1 MVDILREVEED
12 LRRERYQKLWNEY
25 GVYAIGVVA
34 ALLLAVA
41 GSFGWRAWVESRQ
54 LQASFEYE
62 QAVEAIRESNTEPN
76 RQTLEN
82 LALAEASGYGLLAR
96 FQEAAALEDAGERP
110 AALAIYQ
117 SIYEHRGTGGIEIPQ
132 AFKDV
137 ARIYAG
143 LTLLGGGA
151 WEAVET
157 ALRPLADSQR
167 AGRLMAGEILALA
180 AIEQGYRDDALE
192 FYRRI
197 PDEEDAS
204 PYLKERAK
212 ALLRL
217 FEYKPEEEEQ
227 QQ

>member
-12 LRRERYQKLWNEY
+12 IRRERYQKLWNQY
-25 GVYAIGVVA
+25 GIYAIGGIVA
-34 ALLLAVA
+34 IMLAVA
-41 GSFGWRAWVESRQ
+41 GGFGWSVWVESRQ
-54 LQASFEYE
+54 VEASLAYE
-62 QAVEAIRESNTEPN
+62 EAVSAIRESNTEQH
-76 RQTLEN
+76 RETLEN
-82 LALAEASGYGLLAR
+82 LALGEASGYGLLAR

-117 SIYEHRGTGGIEIPQ
+117 SIYEHRGSGGIEIPQ

-151 WEAVET
+151 WEAVES
-157 ALRPLADSQR
+157 ALRPLADSDR
-167 AGRLMAGEILALA
+167 AGRLLAGEILALA
-180 AIEQGYRDDALE
+180 AIEQGYRENALE

-197 PDEEDAS
+197 ADEEGAS

-212 ALLRL
+212 ALLTL
-217 FEYKPEEEEQ
+217 FDFKPKEEEQ